1 MDNFASRQLLLEVS
15 QENLAHLLVLLLIVS
30 MLVIF
35 LISKINNVQQNF
47 VALSREQTY
56 VLLPKVVTA
65 QKVKG
70 SFALIVQTNQD
81 VKIV

>member
-56 VLLPKVVTA
+56 VLLPKVVIA
-65 QKVKG
+65 QKVKD